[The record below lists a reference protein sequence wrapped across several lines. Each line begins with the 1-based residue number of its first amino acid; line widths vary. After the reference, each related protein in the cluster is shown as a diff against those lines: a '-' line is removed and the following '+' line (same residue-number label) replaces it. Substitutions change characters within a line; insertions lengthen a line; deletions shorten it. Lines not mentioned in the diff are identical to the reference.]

1 MSMLPPCSKLRTTCA
16 PTRALNAS
24 AFSSNRC
31 TFPIANIAWSAN
43 VVTKL
48 ICFPPSVVIVG
59 EFRLA
64 DGQETRSA
72 SSPYNVSGHRSLGS
86 WPETYNLLVGAAI
99 VRKEHTDLRR
109 LNQLDQN
116 TQFSNEL
123 VSDL

>member
-1 MSMLPPCSKLRTTCA
+1 MLPPCSSTCA

-24 AFSSNRC
+24 AFFVEQVH
-31 TFPIANIAWSAN
+31 FPIANIAWSAN

-72 SSPYNVSGHRSLGS
+72 SSPYNASGHRSLGS

-99 VRKEHTDLRR
+99 VRKEHTDCDALT
-109 LNQLDQN
+109 N
-116 TQFSNEL
+116 
-123 VSDL
+123 